1 MTNFVR
7 RPALKIELG
16 LSETSIDCVEF
27 TGSSSSF
34 VLHPSSLILYP
45 SRMPLIRC
53 PKCGQA
59 YDVPGVVAVKLPD
72 SIATCHCGEWI
83 SGSKAAVLARLLNPD
98 QIKEVDLQ
106 PYRVNAPAEGPQTPS
121 PAQSTPPI
129 KPRSIR
135 IVARG
140 AQASVNSIFTIGE
153 DPLWIGRK
161 GCHIDLAEA
170 DLDIRHC
177 SISVRGTELVVRD
190 ADTHMG
196 TYLDGQRITDATIGE
211 GVHLLRAG
219 AALITVE
226 PTSEKGTL
234 VEPVGLDTSSI
245 LADEAT
251 IEALQAARSTDEGE
265 KRIMLVCVGGPLEG
279 QEFEIPPSG
288 LIVGRE
294 GHVRVPDEYLSRR
307 HFEVVPDQEG
317 SIRVRDLGS
326 RNGTFLNTLPAH
338 NTKVQRGDEIRAGVN
353 RFRIEH
359 RALN

>member
-1 MTNFVR
+1 
-7 RPALKIELG
+7 
-16 LSETSIDCVEF
+16 
-27 TGSSSSF
+27 
-34 VLHPSSLILYP
+34 
-45 SRMPLIRC
+45 MPLIRC

-106 PYRVNAPAEGPQTPS
+106 PYRVDAAKLSGEPAPS
-121 PAQSTPPI
+121 PARAAGAAAVH
-129 KPRSIR
+129 PRSIR

-140 AQASVNSIFTIGE
+140 AVNSVFTIGE

-196 TYLDGQRITDATIGE
+196 TFLDGQRITDATIGE
-211 GVHLLRAG
+211 GVHLLRVG
-219 AALITVE
+219 TALITVE
-226 PTSEKGTL
+226 PTAERGTM
-234 VEPVGLDTSSI
+234 VEPVELDTNEM
-245 LADEAT
+245 LADSATVEAMQAVLKPEAT
-251 IEALQAARSTDEGE
+251 E

-279 QEFEIPPSG
+279 QEFEIPPTG

-307 HFEVVPDQEG
+307 HFEVVPDEQG

-326 RNGTFLNTLPAH
+326 RNGTFLNTLPAQ
-338 NTKVQRGDEIRAGVN
+338 NTKVQGGDEIRAGVN

-359 RALN
+359 RAL